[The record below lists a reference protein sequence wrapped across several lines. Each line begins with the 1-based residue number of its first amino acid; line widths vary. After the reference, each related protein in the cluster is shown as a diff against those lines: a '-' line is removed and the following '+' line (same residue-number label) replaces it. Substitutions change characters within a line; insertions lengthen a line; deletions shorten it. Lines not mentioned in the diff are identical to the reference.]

1 MMDLRFTPIWE
12 VAKLDARDS
21 SSDDK
26 SDAGLDEATLCVLR
40 IQVNGSLITRIVD
53 EEQRSHDGP
62 RVSAYRFAEWLIWNW
77 WRLRWEPPQAEQKS
91 FSWRQAHETASIG
104 GGWLWPRITFES
116 DGETVCIRAAGSE
129 ATVTE
134 PITYVVDD
142 SERFISAEI
151 FEKGIDSF
159 VTSVLSRLTQT
170 YGSINPLSEMWVD
183 LLKEREDPK
192 LSEYR
197 RLEALSGNNP
207 DDSDSEVFID

>member
-1 MMDLRFTPIWE
+1 MDLRFTPIWQ

-26 SDAGLDEATLCVLR
+26 SDAELDEATLCVLR

-77 WRLRWEPPQAEQKS
+77 WRLRWEPPHAGTNNL
-91 FSWRQAHETASIG
+91 SWRQAHETASIG
-104 GGWLWPRITFES
+104 GGWLWPKITFES
-116 DGETVCIRAAGSE
+116 DGETVCVRATASE

-142 SERFISAEI
+142 SEWFISAGI

-159 VTSVLSRLTQT
+159 VTSVLSRLKQT
-170 YGSINPLSEMWVD
+170 YSSINPLSDMWVE
-183 LLKEREDPK
+183 LLKEREDPN

-197 RLEALSGNNP
+197 RLEAISGNNP
-207 DDSDSEVFID
+207 DDGNAELFVN